1 MVEKETH
8 VGRVR
13 RALAD
18 IRAVMETDAEELSA
32 EDIASWTGL
41 STRQVLKLIQNNGLL
56 PNVGGGLFL
65 LTRDMPVD
73 YGGKARGPHELFE
86 PKPGDSPKGVKGSR
100 NFPKVEVDVSG

>member
-1 MVEKETH
+1 
-8 VGRVR
+8 
-13 RALAD
+13 
-18 IRAVMETDAEELSA
+18 
-32 EDIASWTGL
+32 
-41 STRQVLKLIQNNGLL
+41 
-56 PNVGGGLFL
+56 VGGGLFL